1 MMNREAKVSDKKEA
15 NFDEKLQNS
24 EERLDR
30 AIERERKIAR
40 RVVSLSLV
48 ALIVFTVVGVIFK
61 YS

>member
-1 MMNREAKVSDKKEA
+1 MMNREA
-15 NFDEKLQNS
+15 NFDEELQS
-24 EERLDR
+24 AEERLDR

>member
-15 NFDEKLQNS
+15 NFDEELQSS

>member
-15 NFDEKLQNS
+15 NFDEKLQSS

-30 AIERERKIAR
+30 AIEREQKIAR